1 MLNQSGGPGYGTAFL
16 DQEAAMELYNTIIS
30 KISDILYY
38 PLVVPLFLVFTGV
51 YFTIRS
57 RGIQIRLF
65 GEMFKVVSEKPKDK
79 DGVSSFA
86 ALMVSTASRVGTGN
100 IIGVSTALC
109 LGGPGAIF
117 WLWVTALLGGATA
130 FIESTLAQIYKRRDT
145 DGSSYGGPSYYM
157 ETALKARWAG
167 IIFAIAIILCY
178 AVGYNMLASYNL
190 QSCFEAFSFYGDHT
204 ALIIGI
210 ILALLFGF
218 IVLGGG
224 KRLMH
229 VTEFLVPLMG
239 VIFIAVSIIVLII
252 NAGNLGNMF
261 SEIFRS
267 AFDFQSIFAGFF
279 GSCIMW
285 GIKRGLY
292 SNEAGMG
299 SAPNA
304 AATADVSHPAKQGLV
319 QMLSVFI
326 DSLLICSATALMCLS
341 SGVVPTEE
349 IKGAPFV
356 QESMRESLGNFGPV
370 FIAVALSL
378 FAFTTLIGNYFYCEG
393 CLRFIIKEKPGKSLL
408 TVFRLGATLLV
419 FIGAIM
425 SADAVWNTADVVQ
438 GIMVVVNIPA
448 ILILGRRALVCLED
462 YVAQRKEG
470 KDPHYIAKD
479 CGIKEETDFW
489 K

>member
-1 MLNQSGGPGYGTAFL
+1 
-16 DQEAAMELYNTIIS
+16 
-30 KISDILYY
+30 
-38 PLVVPLFLVFTGV
+38 
-51 YFTIRS
+51 
-57 RGIQIRLF
+57 
-65 GEMFKVVSEKPKDK
+65 
-79 DGVSSFA
+79 
-86 ALMVSTASRVGTGN
+86 
-100 IIGVSTALC
+100 
-109 LGGPGAIF
+109 
-117 WLWVTALLGGATA
+117 
-130 FIESTLAQIYKRRDT
+130 
-145 DGSSYGGPSYYM
+145 
-157 ETALKARWAG
+157 
-167 IIFAIAIILCY
+167 
-178 AVGYNMLASYNL
+178 
-190 QSCFEAFSFYGDHT
+190 
-204 ALIIGI
+204 
-210 ILALLFGF
+210 
-218 IVLGGG
+218 
-224 KRLMH
+224 
-229 VTEFLVPLMG
+229 
-239 VIFIAVSIIVLII
+239 
-252 NAGNLGNMF
+252 
-261 SEIFRS
+261 
-267 AFDFQSIFAGFF
+267 
-279 GSCIMW
+279 
-285 GIKRGLY
+285 
-292 SNEAGMG
+292 
-299 SAPNA
+299 
-304 AATADVSHPAKQGLV
+304 
-319 QMLSVFI
+319 
-326 DSLLICSATALMCLS
+326 MCLS

>member
-1 MLNQSGGPGYGTAFL
+1 
-16 DQEAAMELYNTIIS
+16 MELYNTIIG

-38 PLVVPLFLVFTGV
+38 PLVVPLLLVFAGV
-51 YFTIRS
+51 YFTIRT

-65 GEMFKVVSEKPKDK
+65 GEMFRVVSEKPKDK

-117 WLWVTALLGGATA
+117 WLWVTAFLGGATA
-130 FIESTLAQIYKRRDT
+130 FIESTLAQIYKRKDT

-190 QSCFEAFSFYGDHT
+190 QSCFEAFSFYGENT

-210 ILALLFGF
+210 ILAVLFGF

-229 VTEFLVPLMG
+229 VTELLVPLMG
-239 VIFIAVSIIVLII
+239 VIFIAVSILVLII
-252 NAGNLGNMF
+252 NAKNLGNMF

-267 AFDFQSIFAGFF
+267 AFDFQAIFSGFF

-356 QESMRESLGNFGPV
+356 QESMKASLGNFGPV

-393 CLRFIIKEKPGKSLL
+393 CLRFIIKEKPAKSLL
-408 TVFRLGATLLV
+408 TVFRLLATLLV

-438 GIMVVVNIPA
+438 GIMVVVNVPA
-448 ILILGRRALVCLED
+448 ILILGKRAFLCLED
-462 YVAQRKEG
+462 YVSQRKAG
-470 KDPHYIAKD
+470 NNPHYIAAK

>member
-1 MLNQSGGPGYGTAFL
+1 
-16 DQEAAMELYNTIIS
+16 MELYNSIIL

-38 PLVVPLFLVFTGV
+38 PLVVPLLLVFAGV

-57 RGIQIRLF
+57 KGIQIRMF
-65 GEMFKVVSEKPKDK
+65 KEMFKVVSEKPKEAG
-79 DGVSSFA
+79 GVSSFA

-100 IIGVSTALC
+100 IIGVSMALC
-109 LGGPGAIF
+109 MGGPGAIF
-117 WLWVTALLGGATA
+117 WLWMTALLGGATA
-130 FIESTLAQIYKRRDT
+130 FIESTLAQIYKRKDK

-167 IIFAIAIILCY
+167 IIFAIAIIFCY

-210 ILALLFGF
+210 ILAVLFGF
-218 IVLGGG
+218 IVMGGG

-239 VIFIAVSIIVLII
+239 VLFILVSLIVLII
-252 NAGNLGNMF
+252 NAGNLGTMF
-261 SEIFRS
+261 ANIFKS
-267 AFDFQSIFAGFF
+267 AFDFQAIFGGFF

-341 SGVVPTEE
+341 SGVTPIEDL
-349 IKGAPFV
+349 KGAPFV
-356 QESMRESLGNFGPV
+356 QESMKESLGSFGPI

-393 CLRFIIKEKPGKSLL
+393 CLRFIIKKLPGKTLL

-419 FIGAIM
+419 LLGAIL
-425 SADAVWNTADVVQ
+425 SADAVWNTADVAQ
-438 GIMVVVNIPA
+438 GIMVVVNVPA
-448 ILILGRRALVCLED
+448 ILILGKKALVCLED
-462 YVAQRKEG
+462 YIAQKKEG
-470 KDPHYIAKD
+470 KNPHYIAKD

-489 K
+489 N